1 MHHTKNPPS
10 PTPITGLMT
19 RLISHPRLKGD
30 GELAVDEG
38 VYELAEGEGVYDVG
52 AAMVR
57 ECEKSVI
64 SVGTGTAVSSL
75 KSLRSIGWE

>member
-19 RLISHPRLKGD
+19 LLMSHPRLKGV

-38 VYELAEGEGVYDVG
+38 VYELAVGEGVYGVG

-57 ECEKSVI
+57 ECGKSVI

>member
-1 MHHTKNPPS
+1 
-10 PTPITGLMT
+10 MT
-19 RLISHPRLKGD
+19 RLISHSRLKGD

-38 VYELAEGEGVYDVG
+38 VYELAVGEGVYELAVGEGVYDVG
-52 AAMVR
+52 AAIVR
-57 ECEKSVI
+57 ECGKSVI